1 MAKTL
6 VNLSLSEAKTS
17 VSLSL
22 ESKGNDPTWD
32 THGGTWD
39 EAADTWANPR
49 ATTTK
54 EAKTKA
60 DLTLE

>member
-6 VNLSLSEAKTS
+6 VSLTLGEAKS
-17 VSLSL
+17 KVSLSL

-39 EAADTWANPR
+39 EATDTWDNPR
-49 ATTTK
+49 ATLTK
-54 EAKTKA
+54 ETKTKA